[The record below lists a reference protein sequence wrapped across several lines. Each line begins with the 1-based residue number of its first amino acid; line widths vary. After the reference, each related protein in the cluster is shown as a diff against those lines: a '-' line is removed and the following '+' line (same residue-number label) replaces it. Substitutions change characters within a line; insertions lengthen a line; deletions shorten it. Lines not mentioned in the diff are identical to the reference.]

1 MEIYVVNEGDTLQ
14 SISDR
19 FDVSVSRLAYDNEIF
34 QGEIVVGQA
43 LIIVR
48 PEIVYTVEEG
58 DTLNSIAE
66 NFGITVNDILRNNS
80 FLLNENFL
88 LPGRE
93 LVITYNIKNIDR
105 LDIDNISTDNSGTYD
120 IISVNSENN
129 NDDINNNNLQTDDN
143 RNNYVINGS
152 RNIDIYGY
160 AYPFIREDVLEEA
173 SLYID
178 ELLPFSYGFNE
189 DGTLIYLNDEGL
201 IDNALRFDNRLRMVI
216 TPLDRNGRF
225 NNQQVVNLLSN
236 EGVQE
241 VLIDNIIEVMNDK
254 GYTALD
260 IDFEFIPGEFRY
272 EYIEFVRKTRE
283 RLNVSGYEVSV
294 ALPPKTSSDQ
304 PGLLYEGIDYA
315 GLGNT
320 ANSVFL
326 MTYEWGYK
334 YGPPMAV
341 APIPSVRRVLDYA
354 VSEIT
359 VDKIYMGI
367 PNYAYD
373 WPLPYE
379 RGVTIAETIGNTEAV
394 RRAYEYGT
402 EILYD
407 EKSEAPYYYYTDE
420 NETEHVVWFEDV
432 RSITAKYELVRE
444 YGFRGAGYW
453 NLMREFRPNWVYVN
467 LL

>member
-1 MEIYVVNEGDTLQ
+1 MHIIIQKKKSVIMDIYVVNEGDTLQ
-14 SISDR
+14 GIAALYG
-19 FDVSVSRLAYDNEIF
+19 VSPSRLAYDNEVLR
-34 QGEIVVGQA
+34 GEIVPGQA

-48 PEIVYTVEEG
+48 PEVVYTVKDG
-58 DTLNSIAE
+58 DTLTDIAE
-66 NFGITVNDILRNNS
+66 SFGISVNQILRNNS
-80 FLLNENFL
+80 YLLNESFL
-88 LPGRE
+88 IPGRE
-93 LVITYNIKNIDR
+93 LVISY
-105 LDIDNISTDNSGTYD
+105 LD
-120 IISVNSENN
+120 SVEPEDPLEVNA
-129 NDDINNNNLQTDDN
+129 D
-143 RNNYVINGS
+143 
-152 RNIDIYGY
+152 IDIYGY
-160 AYPFIREDVLEEA
+160 VYPFIREDILEEA

-201 IDNALRFDNRLRMVI
+201 IDNAIRFDNRLRMVI

-236 EGVQE
+236 EGVQD

-254 GYTALD
+254 GYMALD
-260 IDFEFIPGEFRY
+260 IDFEFIPGQFRD
-272 EYIEFVRKTRE
+272 EYVAFVAKTRG
-283 RLNVSGYEVSV
+283 RLNELGYQVSV

-315 GLGNT
+315 GLGNA

-334 YGPPMAV
+334 YGPPLAV

-354 VSEIT
+354 VSEIP

-379 RGVTIAETIGNTEAV
+379 RGVTVAETIGNTQAV
-394 RRAYEYGT
+394 RRAYDYGT
-402 EILYD
+402 EILFD
-407 EKSEAPYYYYTDE
+407 EQSKAPYYYYTDE
-420 NETEHVVWFEDV
+420 SGIEHVVWFEDV
-432 RSITAKYELVRE
+432 RSVIAKYDLIRE

-453 NLMREFRPNWVYVN
+453 NLMREFRQNWVYVN
-467 LL
+467 SLIN

>member
-14 SISDR
+14 SIADR

-48 PEIVYTVEEG
+48 PEIVYTVGEG

-66 NFGITVNDILRNNS
+66 SFGITVNDILRNNS

-88 LPGRE
+88 LPGRV
-93 LVITYNIKNIDR
+93 LVISYDDNDGLTT
-105 LDIDNISTDNSGTYD
+105 DNIGTDDSGTNNIMPVD
-120 IISVNSENN
+120 FENN
-129 NDDINNNNLQTDDN
+129 NSVDISN
-143 RNNYVINGS
+143 S
-152 RNIDIYGY
+152 RNTDIYGY
-160 AYPFIREDVLEEA
+160 AYPFIREDVIEEA

-189 DGTLIYLNDEGL
+189 DGSLIYLNDDGL

-236 EGVQE
+236 EGVQD
-241 VLIDNIIEVMNDK
+241 VLIDNLIEIMNDK
-254 GYTALD
+254 GYMALD

-272 EYIEFVRKTRE
+272 EYIEFVRNTRE

-315 GLGNT
+315 GLGN
-320 ANSVFL
+320 AADSVFL

-354 VSEIT
+354 VSEIP

-373 WPLPYE
+373 WSLPYE
-379 RGVTIAETIGNTEAV
+379 RGVTVAETVGNTEAV
-394 RRAYEYGT
+394 RRAYEFGT

-407 EKSEAPYYYYTDE
+407 EQSQAPYYYYTDE
-420 NETEHVVWFEDV
+420 NGIEHVVWFEDV
-432 RSITAKYELVRE
+432 RSIIAKYDLVRE
-444 YGFRGAGYW
+444 YGFRGVGYW
-453 NLMREFRPNWVYVN
+453 NLMREFRQNWVYVN
-467 LL
+467 MM